1 MTNTTPRIAPLPTDE
16 WTEEADKAL
25 MVLTAH
31 GPDGQ
36 AAPELTPETRP
47 KSNILGIYAHHPDLM
62 AGWLPYSNHLRNSTL
77 SDRQREIA
85 IIRTTWLGYG
95 EYEWAQHVR
104 MSEAAGWLSA
114 EETAALQVG
123 AESSVWSDEDAV
135 LLRAIDEMCV
145 AKNVT
150 DETWAELAEQF
161 DRKQLIDLLFTV
173 GTYDFHCMAFRAM
186 GLQLDEGLVPFP
198 AEHRLEVSP

>member
-1 MTNTTPRIAPLPTDE
+1 MTNTIPRIAPLPTDE
-16 WTEEADKAL
+16 WTDAADKAL

-31 GPDGQ
+31 GPDAD
-36 AAPELTPETRP
+36 AAPKLTPETRP

-77 SDRQREIA
+77 SDRQREIV

-104 MSEAAGWLSA
+104 MSEAAGWLTSD
-114 EETAALQVG
+114 ETAALQAG
-123 AESSVWSDEDAV
+123 AASDVWSAEERV
-135 LLRAIDEMCV
+135 LIEAIDQMCL

-150 DETWAELAEQF
+150 DETWESLSATL
-161 DRKQLIDLLFTV
+161 DRQQLIDLLFTV
-173 GTYDFHCMAFRAM
+173 GTYDFHCMVFRTM
-186 GLQLDEGLVPFP
+186 GLQLDAGLEPFP
-198 AEHRLEVSP
+198 ADHRFTATA

>member
-1 MTNTTPRIAPLPTDE
+1 MAQKTPRIAPLPTAE
-16 WTEEADKAL
+16 WTEAADEAL
-25 MVLTAH
+25 MVLVAH

-36 AAPELTPETRP
+36 APPKLTPETRP
-47 KSNILGIYAHHPDLM
+47 QSNILGIYAHHPDLM
-62 AGWLPYSNHLRNSTL
+62 RGWLPYSNHLRNSSLT
-77 SDRQREIA
+77 DRQREIV

-104 MSEAAGWLSA
+104 MAEAAGWLSA

-123 AESSVWSDEDAV
+123 AEAGIWSVEDAALV
-135 LLRAIDEMCV
+135 QGIDEMCIQ
-145 AKNVT
+145 KNVS
-150 DETWAELAEQF
+150 DKTWALLEQQF

-186 GLQLDEGLVPFP
+186 GLQLDAGLKPFP
-198 AEHRLEVSP
+198 EAHRFEVQA